1 MAMNYTPIPFDFL
14 EEMEELSDAEYGRLV
29 RWGQYYHLTGEKS
42 KLSGNERFYS
52 KRMQMQI
59 DRYVESYNE
68 KIDNCKKAGQAS
80 ANARQQPSTDV
91 NARQQP
97 STDVNGRQQT
107 STDVNKTKTKTKDKT
122 NAPKGAITRP
132 SLDEVREYAKSRN
145 STVNPDKFFEF
156 FNEGNWVDSNG
167 KQVKNWKQKFLT
179 WESHDTGKKAVSGSA
194 AMDLLPPADEA
205 EDIAYM
211 KRLFSEMEDGA

>member
-29 RWGQYYHLTGEKS
+29 RWGQHYHLTGEKS

-68 KIDNCKKAGQAS
+68 KIDNCKRAGQAS
-80 ANARQQPSTDV
+80 ANARQQPL
-91 NARQQP
+91 
-97 STDVNGRQQT
+97 TDVNGRQQT
-107 STDVNKTKTKTKDKT
+107 STEANKTKTKDKT

-179 WESHDTGKKAVSGSA
+179 WESHDNGKKVVSGSA
-194 AMDLLPPADEA
+194 AMELLPPADET
-205 EDIAYM
+205 EDIAFA
-211 KRLFSEMEDGA
+211 KRLFAEMEDGA